1 MTTVLTSM
9 LKPAPTGEPTPRPD
23 HLNPEIKMEV
33 KLDTGVVLCH
43 CEDPLR
49 VGSHKD
55 RHVTFWPDKHCWVK
69 FYNRNVFGV
78 PDEELKANAKKELHV
93 ADGFV
98 GETDYTFSED
108 KPTTAAT
115 GVTESPTPGPKSGP
129 KIVVP

>member
-9 LKPAPTGEPTPRPD
+9 LRPAPTGERTPRPD
-23 HLNPEIKMEV
+23 GLNPEIGMEV
-33 KLDTGVVLCH
+33 KLKTGVVICH
-43 CEDPLR
+43 CEDPLH

-69 FYNRNVFGV
+69 FYNMNVFGV
-78 PDEELKANAKKELHV
+78 PYEELANEKKEFHV

-115 GVTESPTPGPKSGP
+115 EVTERPIPSPKSGP